1 MSLTQTASDGSSS
14 LSGSDENSAF
24 GPSMAAPC
32 KSFQTANANLDENV
46 DVDVDVTVDA
56 NASADYATAARRWRD
71 REGFADRRLNY
82 QCQIIIT
89 AATMQRR

>member
-1 MSLTQTASDGSSS
+1 LFFNTY
-14 LSGSDENSAF
+14 NS
-24 GPSMAAPC
+24 PR
-32 KSFQTANANLDENV
+32 FQTANANLDVNVNV
-46 DVDVDVTVDA
+46 DVAVAVDVDVTVDA

-89 AATMQRR
+89 AAAMQRR